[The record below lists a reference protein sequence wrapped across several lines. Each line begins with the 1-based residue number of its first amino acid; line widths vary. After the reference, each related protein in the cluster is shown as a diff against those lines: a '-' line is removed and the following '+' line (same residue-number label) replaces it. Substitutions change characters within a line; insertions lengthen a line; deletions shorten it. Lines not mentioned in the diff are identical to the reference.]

1 MYGYGYGTQNVIS
14 TSSNGSSLTFAL
26 LIIAIA
32 AAVVIYVLFLDKEK
46 SKSYTGFVR
55 KLYEF
60 LQFDTFL
67 LEKIL
72 KIAYIFTAIYLT
84 LSAIATIGTNIILAL
99 VMLVFGNIVL
109 RVIYEFLMVTY
120 KICTNVS
127 EINKKLK

>member
-46 SKSYTGFVR
+46 SKSYTGFVH

-72 KIAYIFTAIYLT
+72 KIAYIFTTIYLT

>member
-46 SKSYTGFVR
+46 SKSYTGGIR

-120 KICTNVS
+120 KICVNVS